1 MFWTHLF
8 WPKRYTRQTK
18 QKLHWKSLIV
28 IKGSKP
34 HFFLLISIPQSKV
47 TENYLFILFFK
58 DASWSNLFSWLI
70 AQVNFFTLVH
80 SGQALSQARTALAV
94 QGLRFHASFARGG
107 HLTPGLETKIPHPS
121 RGQEKNNSPRNKS
134 FLIKK
139 KKKEYYT
146 HSLLFHFT
154 NSVSKISKNLFPT
167 FIPAAMRKGHI
178 PHPYVPPN
186 LISLVGSNISIAF
199 MTIFLLIGIHTT

>member
-139 KKKEYYT
+139 KKRVLY
-146 HSLLFHFT
+146 SFAPVPFHQFGLQ
-154 NSVSKISKNLFPT
+154 NLQKSF
-167 FIPAAMRKGHI
+167 
-178 PHPYVPPN
+178 PN
-186 LISLVGSNISIAF
+186 LHSSSNEKRPHSPSLCPTQLDQSSRQ
-199 MTIFLLIGIHTT
+199 

>member
-139 KKKEYYT
+139 KKKSIILIRSCSISPIRSPKSPKIFSQPSFQQQWEKAT
-146 HSLLFHFT
+146 FPIPMSHPT
-154 NSVSKISKNLFPT
+154 WSV
-167 FIPAAMRKGHI
+167 
-178 PHPYVPPN
+178 
-186 LISLVGSNISIAF
+186 
-199 MTIFLLIGIHTT
+199 